1 MTWPQIFIVG
11 ILCLVF
17 AMFLWGRW
25 RYDVIAF
32 GALILAVILGVVE
45 AKDAFAGF
53 GHPATVTVAV
63 VLILSRALSNT
74 GAIDIFARLIAPT
87 AGRPSTHIAS
97 LAGIGAV
104 LSSFMNNVGA
114 LALLMPVGVQ
124 TALKAK
130 RAAGI
135 ILMLL
140 SFGTILGGL
149 VTLIGTP
156 PNIIVAAYRGT
167 ITGTPFSMFDYAPV
181 GAGIAVAGIAF
192 VALIGWRLIPRQGE
206 GGGSGELF
214 DIDSYLAEVRV
225 PEGAAAIGQ
234 TKRQIR
240 DAIDD
245 LDVVLAD
252 LIRGRHHWVS
262 MPRAEP
268 LQEGDILVIQAPP
281 EDLDKFVAKFGLEIL
296 GAEEGKSLLHTEE
309 TGVLEVVVMPRLRLD
324 GRPVGGNNFKARYG
338 VNLLGLSRQGQPH
351 RGRLRSFQVRAGD
364 VLLLHGEVGKLPE
377 VAAELGCLPLADRQ
391 LAFGKRRQALLSI
404 AMFAVAIVLGSTGVL
419 PLQIALGL
427 AALGMVVTNIVPPRD
442 LYDGVDWPVIVLL
455 GAMIPIGGALE
466 QTGATALL
474 VETMLSLAQGVSPVV
489 ILVAVLVVTMTLSDV
504 LNNAATAVV
513 MAPIGAT
520 IADRLGVSA
529 DPFLMA
535 VAIGASCA
543 FLTPIGHQNNALVMG
558 PGGYRFGDYWR
569 MGLPLEII
577 VTAVAVPLILI
588 VWPLN

>member
-1 MTWPQIFIVG
+1 MTWPQIFVVG

-135 ILMLL
+135 ILMPL

-377 VAAELGCLPLADRQ
+377 VAAELGCLPLAERQ